1 MSICITIRGLP
12 YTVATSSPET
22 CYIAVVGDG
31 VLGRPR
37 RVSIVGAVGGVG
49 NVAVGGAAGRTT
61 WVGCDSLAVS
71 LGVVVVSQEYTPVGD
86 ITIACRTIRFRPF
99 AEAVP
104 STCPVVATLPSI
116 AQRVVVSGGNL
127 TYRFGYPSLTQSLT
141 SAIPVTGWDS
151 LTLGSVSVL
160 SGTSYISPPSINP
173 PTPDVGTPTVYLAW
187 QRIILS
193 GVPSALVFG
202 VATVSRKTEH
212 IKDVGGVSLLAG
224 GTADVANKDLGVF
237 VNGVPAPT
245 FIGDV
250 HLEHVD
256 KNVSVYGGD
265 NLVIGEITL
274 TDNFLRIY
282 LSSAGSHM
290 QCGGLAIN
298 KLRTVVATNPIDTAR
313 VGVLSISN
321 KLRYVLPTGVDAN
334 VSGSVTVGNLNTFAA
349 SGIDKLVV
357 GTLTL
362 YNRVQYVSAV
372 GVPPTVVFGNPAT
385 ELKDRDVLL
394 TGVDSAQLSVGLSI
408 VGLTT
413 PYISGVDT
421 LVVGAVSV
429 SNLRQYITL
438 VGSDLLGVGAITIKN
453 RRYIVA
459 PQGIDVARPGD
470 LYIRN
475 RLAYIT
481 PAGVDHSAVGVA
493 VVMLRTKIVTVASAG
508 SSATIGIPN
517 LDIWDGKVRPT
528 GIAPIAGG
536 VSPIVI
542 PHYLQVI
549 TPDSFEQTNLY
560 WGTNSAVLYPIFGAS
575 GMAAYS
581 PMTMRIS
588 SIESPPSGGTP
599 ILFPNTQII
608 SASPAIEL
616 DPETDVYYDPK
627 IPVEMVWVDYGGGWH
642 WGIGYEES
650 LIRADAI
657 SPVVITQDPPNTT
670 TQYIRADCADP
681 VGCVVMYVAV
691 NNSIDDDGINY
702 LTQRIVTTGEEMGWV
717 TGRSLE
723 FGTIEVDPTTNS
735 VYVKPDPNRTSVSDV
750 EFAYSVAYPI
760 ITSTGCILYNDVD
773 NSSFGSPYLYN
784 KTQYVQPE
792 GGIGHIQPHI
802 NELRAD
808 RFMNGIRQP
817 GDFIEWIDLTG
828 AFLWDYVNPATL
840 ATDPNYYPITRF
852 NSQFGRL
859 YVGTKRVGMAGVNT
873 AIMGIP
879 MVGHRIRYL
888 SIDSAA
894 PPPADS
900 PLVGASDF
908 SVVNAVSGEP
918 HIVYV
923 NYGIPPPQLGQP
935 LIYG

>member
-12 YTVATSSPET
+12 YTVATSPPET

-37 RVSIVGAVGGVG
+37 RVSIAGAVGGVG
-49 NVAVGGAAGRTT
+49 NVAVGGAASRVTR
-61 WVGCDSLAVS
+61 VGCDSQVVS
-71 LGVVVVSQEYTPVGD
+71 PNIVVVSQEYTLVGD

-104 STCPVVATLPSI
+104 STCPVVATLPPI
-116 AQRVVVSGGNL
+116 VQRVVVGGGNL

-141 SAIPVTGWDS
+141 SVIPVTGWDS

-212 IKDVGGVSLLAG
+212 IKDVGGVSLLES
-224 GTADVANKDLGVF
+224 GTADVANKGLGVF

-245 FIGDV
+245 FIGDI
-250 HLEHVD
+250 HLENVD

-298 KLRTVVATNPIDTAR
+298 NLRTVVATNPIDTAR

-321 KLRYVLPTGVDAN
+321 KLRYVLPAGADAN
-334 VSGSVTVGNLNTFAA
+334 VCGSVTVGSLNTFVA

-362 YNRVQYVSAV
+362 YNRTQYVSVV
-372 GVPPTVVFGNPAT
+372 GSPPTVVFGNPT
-385 ELKDRDVLL
+385 TDLKNRDVLL

-413 PYISGVDT
+413 PYISGVDA

-429 SNLRQYITL
+429 SNLRRYITL
-438 VGSDLLGVGAITIKN
+438 VGSDLLGVGAIAIKN

-470 LYIRN
+470 LYIHN

-481 PAGVDHSAVGVA
+481 PAGVDRSAVGVA
-493 VVMLRTKIVTVASAG
+493 AVMLRTKFVAVASAG
-508 SSATIGIPN
+508 SSATIGVPN
-517 LDIWDGKVRPT
+517 LDIRDGKVHPA

-560 WGTNSAVLYPIFGAS
+560 WGTNSVGVLYPTATTS

-581 PMTMRIS
+581 PTTMRIS
-588 SIESPPSGGTP
+588 SIESPPSGTP

-642 WGIGYEES
+642 WEIGYEGS
-650 LIRADAI
+650 PIRADAI
-657 SPVVITQDPPNTT
+657 SPVVVTQDPPNTT

-702 LTQRIVTTGEEMGWV
+702 LTQRIVTTGEDMGWV
-717 TGRSLE
+717 TGRSLD

-735 VYVKPDPNRTSVSDV
+735 VYVKPDPDHSSVSEIDL
-750 EFAYSVAYPI
+750 AYSFVYPI
-760 ITSTGCILYNDVD
+760 VTSTGFILYNDVD
-773 NSSFGSPYLYN
+773 NSSFGNPYLYN
-784 KTQYVQPE
+784 KTQYVQPA

-808 RFMNGIRQP
+808 RFRNGIRQP
-817 GDFIEWIDLTG
+817 GDFIEWKDLTG
-828 AFLWDYVNPATL
+828 VFLWDYVNPATL
-840 ATDPNYYPITRF
+840 PTDPNYYPITRF

-859 YVGTKRVGMAGVNT
+859 YVGTKQVGMAGVNT